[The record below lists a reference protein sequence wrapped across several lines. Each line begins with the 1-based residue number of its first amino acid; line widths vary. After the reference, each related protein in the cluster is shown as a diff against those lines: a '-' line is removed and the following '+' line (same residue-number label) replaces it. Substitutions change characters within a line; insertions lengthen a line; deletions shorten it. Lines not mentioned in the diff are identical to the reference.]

1 MKMEVIYLSPE
12 EQRVLLLFD
21 AKGPTPE
28 DEQVDSYLQS
38 HTLEPKRQYWETRE
52 GNEYLVYYFG
62 YCYLEGHIGMLT
74 SMASPSADGRASEA
88 SLPSS

>member
-1 MKMEVIYLSPE
+1 MKMEVINLSPE

-38 HTLEPKRQYWETRE
+38 HTLEPKRQYWE
-52 GNEYLVYYFG
+52 NQ
-62 YCYLEGHIGMLT
+62 
-74 SMASPSADGRASEA
+74 GRQ
-88 SLPSS
+88 